1 MRFNLFV
8 KETHA
13 RFLKKKK
20 KRKKSKTQGA
30 NALNNI
36 FTFTCFTF
44 FILLT
49 VPKNQRFFS
58 DDVTLVTI

>member
-13 RFLKKKK
+13 RFFFK

-58 DDVTLVTI
+58 DDVNLMTI